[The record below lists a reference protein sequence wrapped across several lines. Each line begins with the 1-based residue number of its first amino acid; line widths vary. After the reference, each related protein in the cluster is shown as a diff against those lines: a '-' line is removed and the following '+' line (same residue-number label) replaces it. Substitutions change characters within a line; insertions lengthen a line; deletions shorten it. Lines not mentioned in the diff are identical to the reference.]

1 MNRMAVGRGVAAG
14 GPLIELDGVGKT
26 YASGGMAQVE
36 ALREVSLAIW
46 PGEFVAITGASGSG
60 KSTLMHILGCLD
72 RPSTGAYRFAGQDV
86 SALQPDALAWLRRD
100 AFGFVFQSYNLLAGA
115 TAAENVEIPA
125 VYAGM
130 PAVARKARAQ
140 SLLASL
146 GLADRLDHRP
156 NQLSG
161 GQQQRVGVARAL
173 MNGGRIILADEP
185 TGALD
190 SKSGGEVMALLR
202 DLADRGHTV
211 ILITHDAKVAAHAD
225 RVIEMRDGE
234 IIRDSRTPSAHPI
247 PIAAGFDLAPLSGA
261 GRRPPLF
268 DGLGETLRMALRA
281 LHANLFRTVL
291 TLLGVVIGVA
301 SVVAMLAIGQGAKD
315 RLIAQIGQMGTNLLV
330 VRPQYRNA
338 HGYNG
343 QIATLTPDDALEL
356 AKLPYVSS
364 AVPINNTD
372 ATVRFGNID
381 YQTQITST
389 TDQLPRTRSWPVARG
404 VFFNQEDQA
413 SFATVAVLGQTV
425 LETLFPGGGNP
436 IGQYVLINN
445 VPFQIIG
452 TMTAKGASANGNDS
466 DDVIFVPL
474 TTGMLRV
481 SGQNYVRSITVAVTD
496 LGKMSFVQDAVL
508 KLLAAR
514 HNGADDF
521 QIRNLAD
528 VIQTATAEQDTM
540 TLLLGSVAAIS
551 LLVGGIGIMNIM
563 LVSVTERTREIGI
576 RMATGAR
583 QRDIL
588 QQFLSEAVMVSGL
601 GGVIGI
607 VVGVGAALVIRLFD
621 TPTAFTAG
629 PMLLALG
636 CATLTGII
644 FGYAPAR
651 KAARLDPVIALAS
664 E

>member
-1 MNRMAVGRGVAAG
+1 
-14 GPLIELDGVGKT
+14 
-26 YASGGMAQVE
+26 
-36 ALREVSLAIW
+36 
-46 PGEFVAITGASGSG
+46 
-60 KSTLMHILGCLD
+60 
-72 RPSTGAYRFAGQDV
+72 
-86 SALQPDALAWLRRD
+86 
-100 AFGFVFQSYNLLAGA
+100 
-115 TAAENVEIPA
+115 
-125 VYAGM
+125 
-130 PAVARKARAQ
+130 
-140 SLLASL
+140 
-146 GLADRLDHRP
+146 
-156 NQLSG
+156 
-161 GQQQRVGVARAL
+161 
-173 MNGGRIILADEP
+173 
-185 TGALD
+185 
-190 SKSGGEVMALLR
+190 
-202 DLADRGHTV
+202 
-211 ILITHDAKVAAHAD
+211 
-225 RVIEMRDGE
+225 
-234 IIRDSRTPSAHPI
+234 
-247 PIAAGFDLAPLSGA
+247 
-261 GRRPPLF
+261 
-268 DGLGETLRMALRA
+268 
-281 LHANLFRTVL
+281 
-291 TLLGVVIGVA
+291 
-301 SVVAMLAIGQGAKD
+301 
-315 RLIAQIGQMGTNLLV
+315 
-330 VRPQYRNA
+330 
-338 HGYNG
+338 
-343 QIATLTPDDALEL
+343 
-356 AKLPYVSS
+356 
-364 AVPINNTD
+364 
-372 ATVRFGNID
+372 
-381 YQTQITST
+381 
-389 TDQLPRTRSWPVARG
+389 VARG